1 MGYRKT
7 TRRVQ
12 VSLKNHT
19 EYGSEDEFP
28 EAVARGKTLAEYL
41 SLMGY
46 AEADNDADEDK
57 QGLVR
62 QLEEFADSLISWNL
76 EAEDGTPLPC
86 TREAFFEI
94 DQGLALALA
103 TEWIDRLAGKVD
115 APLQQ
120 SSPAGEPS
128 PAPSAIPMAPL
139 SDLPL
144 PSSVPA

>member
-7 TRRVQ
+7 TRRVE
-12 VSLKNHT
+12 VSLKDHA
-19 EYGSEDEFP
+19 EYGQDDEFP
-28 EAVARGKTLAEYL
+28 TASVRGKSLDEYL

-46 AEADNDADEDK
+46 TDAEEGDERT
-57 QGLVR
+57 GIVR
-62 QLEEFADSLISWNL
+62 QLEEFADAVVSWNL

-86 TREAFFEI
+86 TREAFFAI
-94 DQGLALALA
+94 DNDLALALA
-103 TEWIDRLAGKVD
+103 TKWLDVLGGKVD

-139 SDLPL
+139 SDLPQ